1 MRTIPGAVALLLT
14 SISDTVALSLISSR
28 TIHLA
33 TPTYSKSTTL
43 FPQPRCLN
51 TQTLRSK
58 VVATA
63 ASSTATSSDEP
74 TPTTKSGKDG
84 GLLSFQTKYGR
95 LNPFA
100 IYYGATAIL
109 LGLPWFV
116 GLTFCKVFYKITG
129 ERWDVNKR
137 MPHFISHIWGMSL
150 LRLSRSYP
158 KVEGKEILEEFF
170 SHGDENRAA
179 MFVAN
184 HNSWMDIPFLG
195 ATVGITENYK
205 FVSKAELIKVP
216 ILGTSISCGGHV
228 MVDRLNRRSQ
238 VMAVKNG
245 MGWLKKGV
253 HLCTFPEGTRSKNGR
268 VLSFKNGAFKM
279 AQKVGAPI
287 IPLSIVGS
295 FDAHPHNWMF
305 PRKASVS
312 TCKVVV
318 HPPIESNGLTEQE
331 LSNAVKAAIIS
342 GLPEEQHP
350 LELNE

>member
-1 MRTIPGAVALLLT
+1 MRSIPGALALILT
-14 SISDTVALSLISSR
+14 SMSETAALSLASSR
-28 TIHLA
+28 TIPLII
-33 TPTYSKSTTL
+33 PTYSKSTTL
-43 FPQPRCLN
+43 FPQPRRHNIRNLGSQMN
-51 TQTLRSK
+51 
-58 VVATA
+58 AA
-63 ASSTATSSDEP
+63 PASSAVSGEDEI
-74 TPTTKSGKDG
+74 TPKKEGKDG
-84 GLLSFQTKYGR
+84 GKLSFQTKYGR

-100 IYYGATAIL
+100 IYYGTTAIL

-116 GLTFCKVFYKITG
+116 GLTLCKLFYKVTG

-137 MPHFISHIWGMSL
+137 MPHFISHLWGMTL

-158 KVEGKEILEEFF
+158 KVEGKEILSEFF

-195 ATVGITENYK
+195 ATVGIGQNYK

-216 ILGTSISCGGHV
+216 ILGTSIACGGHV

-295 FDAHPHNWMF
+295 FDAHPPNWMF

-312 TCKVVV
+312 TCKVIV
-318 HPPIESNGLTEQE
+318 HEPIESSGMTEEE
-331 LSNAVKAAIIS
+331 LSNLVKAAIIS

-350 LELNE
+350 IELEE